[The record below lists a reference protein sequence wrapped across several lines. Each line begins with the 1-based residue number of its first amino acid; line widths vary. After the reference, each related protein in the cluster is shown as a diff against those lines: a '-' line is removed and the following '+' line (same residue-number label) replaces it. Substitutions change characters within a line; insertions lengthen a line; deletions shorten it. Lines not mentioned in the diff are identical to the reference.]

1 VRTRQAEDAGAGSIN
16 GIDRLIRNVQ
26 TGRPELSLSALT
38 AVKIF
43 VDRQGTSA
51 RAPGAGRLRPCRRSG
66 RGSGSGPPHGSK
78 IVLPVQVDK
87 YGPR

>member
-1 VRTRQAEDAGAGSIN
+1 VRTRQAEGAGAGSIN

-51 RAPGAGRLRPCRRSG
+51 RAPVAFGSVGVVAGVVEAGRRTAPRSRFRCR
-66 RGSGSGPPHGSK
+66 
-78 IVLPVQVDK
+78 
-87 YGPR
+87 